1 MGATTDSLEAIKDP
15 LEDELGKYENKWVAI
30 LESERRVVASGDR
43 AIDAM
48 RTAEAQGYTEI
59 ALFKV
64 RSFGKLYVY
73 GA

>member
-1 MGATTDSLEAIKDP
+1 MENRDP

-30 LESERRVVASGDR
+30 LEGERRVVGSGD
-43 AIDAM
+43 DAHEAKLN
-48 RTAEAQGYTEI
+48 AEANGYMET

-73 GA
+73 CA

>member
-1 MGATTDSLEAIKDP
+1 MAVITDPLEAIKDP
-15 LEDELGKYENKWVAI
+15 LEEELSKYENKWVAI

-48 RTAEAQGYTEI
+48 HAAEAQGYGEI

-73 GA
+73 QA